1 MVFEARRFHWTLGLG
16 MNLNIR
22 HNFSSS
28 FPFSAS
34 SLKSNSEKR
43 ERRKKI
49 ERHTK
54 EVKLFYF
61 SFCCLYSPFLFRI
74 CVHIVSARLCFPS
87 QPTNG
92 ANRNYYALY
101 TVFKRGTKP
110 SHSIFLPFCVYRNV
124 VSNLQWELR
133 TNKSGLFLFFSS
145 VPSKT
150 NNWWIWWESENTWS
164 TWFVINAN
172 GRKIVKLV
180 KTSRMRKKWIEEI
193 IMKERNTNASQR
205 YNNSSSRSKWANA
218 LFSFF
223 SSIESGHG
231 KFE

>member
-1 MVFEARRFHWTLGLG
+1 

-34 SLKSNSEKR
+34 SLKSNSQKR

-124 VSNLQWELR
+124 VSKFSMR
-133 TNKSGLFLFFSS
+133 TAKQTKVDYFFSFLLFHLKLITGGYGERA
-145 VPSKT
+145 KT
-150 NNWWIWWESENTWS
+150 HGAHGLSS
-164 TWFVINAN
+164 TRT
-172 GRKIVKLV
+172 GVK
-180 KTSRMRKKWIEEI
+180 
-193 IMKERNTNASQR
+193 
-205 YNNSSSRSKWANA
+205 
-218 LFSFF
+218 
-223 SSIESGHG
+223 
-231 KFE
+231 